1 MGLFNFLFKKEQV
14 EEKVV
19 EKKEET
25 KLLEKKT
32 EPQVVAETETPEE
45 NKIQVNTIENRV
57 EYSPTTFEDIKDIIL
72 LMKYKKTNVLVNLKK
87 LNKHLAQRFLDVLC
101 GAITA
106 LDGEVKSQGK
116 MVYYFAPN
124 TNK

>member
-1 MGLFNFLFKKEQV
+1 MGLFNFLFKKTQV

-19 EKKEET
+19 EKKEEP
-25 KLLEKKT
+25 KLLD
-32 EPQVVAETETPEE
+32 EPQIPVE

-57 EYSPTTFEDIKDIIL
+57 EYTPTTFEDIKDIIL
-72 LMKYKKTNVLVNLKK
+72 LMKHKKTNVLVNLKK
-87 LNKHLAQRFLDVLC
+87 LNKSLAQRFLDVLC

-106 LDGEVKSQGK
+106 LDGEVKQQAK
-116 MVYYFAPN
+116 FVYYFAPN

>member
-1 MGLFNFLFKKEQV
+1 MGLFNFLFKKTQV

-19 EKKEET
+19 EKKEEPKFLDKKEEP
-25 KLLEKKT
+25 KLLD
-32 EPQVVAETETPEE
+32 EPQIPVE

-57 EYSPTTFEDIKDIIL
+57 EYTPTTFEDIKDIIL
-72 LMKYKKTNVLVNLKK
+72 LMKHKKTNVLVNLKK
-87 LNKHLAQRFLDVLC
+87 LNKSLAQRFLDVLC

-106 LDGEVKSQGK
+106 LDGEVKQQGK
-116 MVYYFAPN
+116 FVYYFAPN